1 MAAGCSPT
9 PCGHPDFL
17 VTRAA
22 DVDSA
27 EVARVGDACPGIGV
41 SAEVGDVIGAA
52 AADAVYIA
60 TPPAT
65 HAALVVAAL
74 EAGQAVFC
82 EKPLA
87 VSDVDAEAMLAA
99 ARAPAVNFSLS
110 DRRTTRN

>member
-1 MAAGCSPT
+1 MA
-9 PCGHPDFL
+9 L
-17 VTRAA
+17 VPR
-22 DVDSA
+22 
-27 EVARVGDACPGIGV
+27 
-41 SAEVGDVIGAA
+41 GDVIGAA
-52 AADAVYIA
+52 AVDAVYIA

-99 ARAPAVNFSLS
+99 ARVAGRATGGQLLVV
-110 DRRTTRN
+110 